1 MKHLILK
8 KVKGMRD
15 IMPETAIRFERIRRV
30 ISSIMNLN
38 GYQKLQTPVL
48 EHEALYV
55 NKIQSSADAF
65 GKEMYCF
72 HDKLSNCHL
81 TLRPENTA
89 SVVRAIITN
98 KAPSSSLKRLWYD
111 EPMFRRERHQRG
123 RYRQFFQIG
132 VEALGLK
139 GIEIE
144 TELIVLGG
152 KVLDALSIGGLTLQ
166 LNTIGS
172 EIERQAFSA
181 HLLEF
186 FKNHEAPLNFHNR
199 RLLIS
204 WPLKILDC
212 KEPSLKEIVWCSTPI
227 YNFLTSTSLL
237 RFSKLQKGLQ
247 DQSLPF
253 QTSPLLIRGLDYY
266 DHTVFEWCQKGSGRS
281 LIAGGRYDG
290 LVRLFGSNVGGCG
303 WALGLERAEE
313 ASTLGPQ
320 PYSDVLILYSDLD
333 EWEVANSIKKE
344 LEPFNLI
351 TILRP
356 KKNLKRLRLK
366 ALEQGS
372 NFLVYMLSSVRPS
385 DKKGRPYADPFSDAD
400 SVVGEVLRNLPLV

>member
-1 MKHLILK
+1 
-8 KVKGMRD
+8 
-15 IMPETAIRFERIRRV
+15 MPVTAIRFEHLRKV
-30 ISSIMNLN
+30 ISSILNLN

-48 EHEALYV
+48 ERKALYV
-55 NKIQSSADAF
+55 NKIQSSSDAF

-89 SVVRAIITN
+89 SVVRAVIAN
-98 KAPSSSLKRLWYD
+98 KPPCSRPKRLWYD

-132 VEALGLK
+132 VEALGLR

-152 KVLDALSIGGLTLQ
+152 RILEALSIRDLKLQ

-172 EIERQAFSA
+172 DIERQAFGVL
-181 HLLEF
+181 LLEY
-186 FKNHEAPLNFHNR
+186 FKNHEAPLNSYNR
-199 RLLIS
+199 RLLLR

-212 KEPSLKEIVWCSTPI
+212 KDPSLKEIIWCSPPL
-227 YNFLTSTSLL
+227 YNFLNSTSLL

-247 DQSLPF
+247 DQSLSF

-266 DHTVFEWCQKGSGRS
+266 DHTVFEWCQEGSGRS

-313 ASTLGPQ
+313 ASVLGPK
-320 PYSDVLILYSDLD
+320 PYSDVLILYSDPN

-344 LEPFNLI
+344 LDLFNLI
-351 TILRP
+351 TIIRP
-356 KKNLKRLRLK
+356 KRNLNRLREK
-366 ALEQGS
+366 ASEQGS
-372 NFLVYMLSSVRPS
+372 NFLVYMLPTLHSFG
-385 DKKGRPYADPFSDAD
+385 KKGRSYAAPFIDVD
-400 SVVGEVLRNLPLV
+400 SAVGEVLRNLL